1 MTTDF
6 RVRSLSPVSA
16 MYRQGARRAGQGP
29 SAMSSQSTARAPS
42 IRTKPRSAPV
52 RSVAYTYAPSPESLW
67 VHNTPGCARLTATP
81 ELSFTRRLCNV
92 PVRVTPGMPWSVS
105 RRRITA
111 PKEIGLLGPRQG
123 VIFRP
128 MLAGLRSRRVEKLPD
143 QVVLRGRILFLAED
157 AELVRRQL
165 AGEDIDWHPETRLR
179 DNISTDEITPAYI
192 CYYYDET
199 LGDFP
204 YLGLKCGDEFPITRG
219 SVKRGGFVASV
230 SGKRR
235 GKGSSREQSP
245 YAEMCAGIKL
255 VVAEN
260 IERIYR
266 ENCQNL
272 GVLATTDFSIIDK
285 VRRGEAIPLSAFTA
299 GEGEITRGIIEYGGL
314 FNFNVARLQGK
325 VALSPPATPPRPM
338 TLGEKIMARHWVVDP
353 STGKVGV
360 PAVKP
365 GDEGF
370 IVSDIRF
377 SHEYVTP
384 MAAIFFEQLVG
395 QDEKVH
401 DPGSIL
407 MFRDHLTFL
416 GEAMT
421 PERVKE
427 GLLDVA
433 LELEKKQ
440 RAFAEKQGIRLY
452 GELRL
457 GHHGSEAICHS
468 KILEGH
474 AEPGMVII
482 GSDSH
487 TPHAG
492 AVGCVA
498 FGVGTTAIFNSWIT
512 KDVRLTVPETVKVVV
527 RGRKPDNVTAKD
539 FMLEILRHPYVKS
552 GRAIGKLVEYCGDA
566 VESLSVDERATMT
579 NMTAEVGGFTGYVAP
594 DEKTVAY
601 LVEYRGMTRDAAGRL
616 CRGLSSDAGAEYC
629 QVIEIDAGAIR
640 PLVALPGD
648 PGNGRSIPEAA
659 DRVRVDIA
667 YAGSCTAGKKE
678 DMDMYARVLE
688 EAAERGERVA
698 PWVRFY
704 IQCGSQDVKRYCEAR
719 GYLELFRKVGAT
731 FLEPSCG
738 ACINAGPGVSKTGAE
753 VTISAINRNFPGR
766 SGPGQLYLANP
777 YTVAASAI
785 AGYITEWQPGMALA
799 EPSA

>member
-1 MTTDF
+1 M
-6 RVRSLSPVSA
+6 P
-16 MYRQGARRAGQGP
+16 
-29 SAMSSQSTARAPS
+29 
-42 IRTKPRSAPV
+42 RT
-52 RSVAYTYAPSPESLW
+52 L
-67 VHNTPGCARLTATP
+67 
-81 ELSFTRRLCNV
+81 
-92 PVRVTPGMPWSVS
+92 
-105 RRRITA
+105 
-111 PKEIGLLGPRQG
+111 Q
-123 VIFRP
+123 
-128 MLAGLRSRRVEKLPD
+128 SRRVERLPELVRL
-143 QVVLRGRILFLAED
+143 QGRILFLAAD
-157 AELVRRQL
+157 AALVRSQL
-165 AGEDIDWHPETRLR
+165 EGQDLAWTPAIGLR

-204 YLGLKCGDEFPITRG
+204 YLGLKCGEEFPITRA

-255 VVAEN
+255 VIAEN

-272 GVLATTDFSIIDK
+272 GVLTTTDFSIIER
-285 VRRGEAIPLSAFTA
+285 VQRGEAIPLTAFTQ

-325 VALSPPATPPRPM
+325 VILARPDTAPRPM
-338 TLGEKIMARHWVVDP
+338 TLGEKILARHWVVDP
-353 STGKVGV
+353 AQGKVGV

-370 IVSDIRF
+370 VVTDIRF

-395 QDEKVH
+395 KDEQVS
-401 DPGSIL
+401 DPASIL

-416 GEAMT
+416 PEAMT

-433 LELEKKQ
+433 LQLEKKQ
-440 RAFAEKQGIRLY
+440 RAFAAKQGIKLY

-527 RGRKPDNVTAKD
+527 RGSKPDNVTAKD
-539 FMLEILRHPYVKS
+539 FMLEVLRHPYVKS
-552 GRAIGKLVEYCGDA
+552 GQAIGKLVEYCGDA

-594 DEKTVAY
+594 DAKTVEY
-601 LVEYRGMTRDAAGRL
+601 LVEYRGMSRAEAARRCAGLASDRD
-616 CRGLSSDAGAEYC
+616 AEYC
-629 QVIEIDAGAIR
+629 EVIELDAGAIR
-640 PLVALPGD
+640 PMMALPGD
-648 PGNGRSIPEAA
+648 PGNGQDIGTAA
-659 DRVRVDIA
+659 QRIRVDIA

-678 DMDMYARVLE
+678 DMDMYARVLA
-688 EAAERGERVA
+688 EAAERGARVA

-704 IQCGSQDVKRYCEAR
+704 IQCGSQDVKRYCEER
-719 GYLELFRKVGAT
+719 GYLELFQKVGAT

-738 ACINAGPGVSKTGAE
+738 ACINAGPGVSKTRDE

-785 AGYITEWQPGMALA
+785 TGYITEWQAGMALA
-799 EPSA
+799 PAE

>member
-1 MTTDF
+1 M
-6 RVRSLSPVSA
+6 LEA
-16 MYRQGARRAGQGP
+16 LRA
-29 SAMSSQSTARAPS
+29 
-42 IRTKPRSAPV
+42 
-52 RSVAYTYAPSPESLW
+52 
-67 VHNTPGCARLTATP
+67 
-81 ELSFTRRLCNV
+81 
-92 PVRVTPGMPWSVS
+92 
-105 RRRITA
+105 
-111 PKEIGLLGPRQG
+111 
-123 VIFRP
+123 
-128 MLAGLRSRRVEKLPD
+128 RRVEKLPAH
-143 QVVLRGRILFLAED
+143 VVLKGRILFLTED
-157 AELVRRQL
+157 AGLVRRQL
-165 AGEDIDWHPETRLR
+165 DGEDVNWHPGIALR

-204 YLGLKCGDEFPITRG
+204 YLGLKCGEEFPITRG

-255 VVAEN
+255 VIAEN

-272 GVLATTDFSIIDK
+272 GVLTTTDFSMIDK

-325 VALSPPATPPRPM
+325 VVLTPPGTAPRPM
-338 TLGEKIMARHWVVDP
+338 TLGEKIIARHWVVDP
-353 STGKVGV
+353 SKGKVGV

-370 IVSDIRF
+370 VVTDIRF

-395 QDEKVH
+395 ADEKVY

-416 GEAMT
+416 DEAMT

-440 RAFAEKQGIRLY
+440 RAFAEKQGIKLY

-527 RGRKPDNVTAKD
+527 RGAKPRNVTAKD

-552 GRAIGKLVEYCGDA
+552 GQAIGKLVEYCGDA

-594 DEKTVAY
+594 DEKTAAY
-601 LVEYRGMTRDAAGRL
+601 LMEYRGMSRADATRL
-616 CRGLSSDAGAEYC
+616 CQDLASDPGAEYC
-629 QVIEIDAGAIR
+629 EVIEIDASAIR
-640 PLVALPGD
+640 PMIALPGD
-648 PGNGRSIPEAA
+648 PGNGQYIEDAPA
-659 DRVRVDIA
+659 RVKVDIA

-678 DMDMYARVLE
+678 DMDMYARVLA
-688 EAAERGERVA
+688 EAVERGERVA

-704 IQCGSQDVKRYCEAR
+704 IQSGSQDVKRYCEER
-719 GYLELFRKVGAT
+719 GYLDLFKKVGAT

-738 ACINAGPGVSKTGAE
+738 ACINAGPGVSKTREE

-785 AGYITEWQPGMALA
+785 AGYITTWEPGRVLA
-799 EPSA
+799 GS

>member
-1 MTTDF
+1 M
-6 RVRSLSPVSA
+6 LQA
-16 MYRQGARRAGQGP
+16 LRA
-29 SAMSSQSTARAPS
+29 
-42 IRTKPRSAPV
+42 
-52 RSVAYTYAPSPESLW
+52 
-67 VHNTPGCARLTATP
+67 
-81 ELSFTRRLCNV
+81 
-92 PVRVTPGMPWSVS
+92 
-105 RRRITA
+105 
-111 PKEIGLLGPRQG
+111 
-123 VIFRP
+123 
-128 MLAGLRSRRVEKLPD
+128 RRVEKLPA
-143 QVVLRGRILFLAED
+143 QVVLKGRLLFLTED
-157 AELVRRQL
+157 AGLVRRQL
-165 AGEDIDWHPETRLR
+165 EGQDLDWRPGITLR

-192 CYYYDET
+192 CYYYDDT

-204 YLGLKCGDEFPITRG
+204 YLGLKCGEEFPITRG

-255 VVAEN
+255 VIAEN

-272 GVLATTDFSIIDK
+272 GVLTTTDFSMIEK

-325 VALSPPATPPRPM
+325 VVLTAPGTPPRAM
-338 TLGEKIMARHWVVDP
+338 TLGEKIIARHWVVDP
-353 STGKVGV
+353 SKGKVGV

-370 IVSDIRF
+370 VVTDIRF

-395 QDEKVH
+395 ADEKVY

-416 GEAMT
+416 DEAMT

-440 RAFAEKQGIRLY
+440 RAFAEKQGIKLY

-492 AVGCVA
+492 AVGCIA

-527 RGRKPDNVTAKD
+527 RGAKPANVTAKD

-552 GRAIGKLVEYCGDA
+552 GQAIGKLVEYCGDA

-594 DEKTVAY
+594 DEKTAVY
-601 LVEYRGMTRDAAGRL
+601 LMEYRGMSRAAATRL
-616 CRGLSSDAGAEYC
+616 CQDLASDSGAEYC
-629 QVIEIDAGAIR
+629 EVIEIDAAAIR
-640 PLVALPGD
+640 PMMALPGD
-648 PGNGRSIPEAA
+648 PGNGQYIEDAPA
-659 DRVRVDIA
+659 RVKVDIA

-678 DMDMYARVLE
+678 DMDMYARVLA

-704 IQCGSQDVKRYCEAR
+704 IQSGSQDVKRYCEER

-738 ACINAGPGVSKTGAE
+738 ACINAGPGVSKTREE

-785 AGYITEWQPGMALA
+785 AGYITTWEPGRVLA
-799 EPSA
+799 GS

>member
-1 MTTDF
+1 MIEGLKQRAVQRLPD
-6 RVRSLSPVSA
+6 RVRL
-16 MYRQGARRAGQGP
+16 QG
-29 SAMSSQSTARAPS
+29 
-42 IRTKPRSAPV
+42 
-52 RSVAYTYAPSPESLW
+52 
-67 VHNTPGCARLTATP
+67 
-81 ELSFTRRLCNV
+81 
-92 PVRVTPGMPWSVS
+92 RV
-105 RRRITA
+105 
-111 PKEIGLLGPRQG
+111 LL
-123 VIFRP
+123 
-128 MLAGLRSRRVEKLPD
+128 
-143 QVVLRGRILFLAED
+143 LAED
-157 AELVRRQL
+157 PDLVRRQL
-165 AGEDIDWHPETRLR
+165 NGEDVVWSPAIKLR

-199 LGDFP
+199 LGEFP

-260 IERIYR
+260 IERIYK

-272 GVLATTDFSIIDK
+272 GVLATTDFTIIDK
-285 VRRGEAIPLSAFTA
+285 LRRGEEIPLAAFTE

-314 FNFNVARLQGK
+314 FAYNLARLQG
-325 VALSPPATPPRPM
+325 VTRVSVPATMTRPM
-338 TLGEKIMARHWVVDP
+338 TLGEKILARHWVVDLA
-353 STGKVGV
+353 TGAVGV
-360 PAVKP
+360 PAVQP

-370 IVSDIRF
+370 VTTDIRF

-395 QDEKVH
+395 QDERVN
-401 DPGSIL
+401 DPASVL
-407 MFRDHLTFL
+407 FFRDHLTFL

-440 RAFAEKQGIRLY
+440 RAFAGKQGIKLY
-452 GELRL
+452 GELQRL
-457 GHHGSEAICHS
+457 GVHGSEAICHS
-468 KILEGH
+468 KILEAH
-474 AEPGMVII
+474 ALPGQVII

-492 AVGCVA
+492 AVGCIA

-512 KDVRLTVPETVKVVV
+512 KDVRVTVPETVRVVI

-539 FMLEILRHPYVKS
+539 FMLEILRHPYVKN
-552 GRAIGKLVEYCGDA
+552 GQAIGKLVEYAGEA
-566 VESLSVDERATMT
+566 VEALSVDERATMT

-594 DEKTVAY
+594 DEQTVAY
-601 LVEYRGMTRDAAGRL
+601 LMEYRGLSRADAQRTCADL
-616 CRGLSSDAGAEYC
+616 ASDPEASYC
-629 QVIEIDAGAIR
+629 EVIEIDAATLR
-640 PLVALPGD
+640 PMVALPGD
-648 PGNGRSIPEAA
+648 PGNGLHIDELPG
-659 DRVRVDIA
+659 RVNVEIA

-678 DMDMYARVLE
+678 DMDMYARVLK
-688 EAAERGERVA
+688 EAADRGERVA
-698 PWVRFY
+698 PGVRFF
-704 IQCGSQDVKRYCEAR
+704 IQCGSQDVKRYCEER
-719 GYLELFRKVGAT
+719 GYLDVFKRVGAQ

-738 ACINAGPGVSKTGAE
+738 ACINAGPGVSRTKDE

-777 YTVAASAI
+777 YTVAASAL
-785 AGYITEWQPGMALA
+785 AGFITEW
-799 EPSA
+799 EPEGVPAS

>member
-1 MTTDF
+1 
-6 RVRSLSPVSA
+6 
-16 MYRQGARRAGQGP
+16 
-29 SAMSSQSTARAPS
+29 
-42 IRTKPRSAPV
+42 
-52 RSVAYTYAPSPESLW
+52 
-67 VHNTPGCARLTATP
+67 
-81 ELSFTRRLCNV
+81 
-92 PVRVTPGMPWSVS
+92 
-105 RRRITA
+105 
-111 PKEIGLLGPRQG
+111 
-123 VIFRP
+123 
-128 MLAGLRSRRVEKLPD
+128 MLAALRSRTVEKRPE
-143 QVVLRGRILFLAED
+143 QVRFTGRVLLLAED
-157 AELVRRQL
+157 AALVRRQL
-165 AGEDIDWHPETRLR
+165 DGEDLQWRPGIKLR
-179 DNISTDEITPAYI
+179 DDISTDEITPAYI
-192 CYYYDET
+192 CYYYDAT

-204 YLGLKCGDEFPITRG
+204 YLGLKCGDEFPVTRG
-219 SVKRGGFVASV
+219 AVKRGGFVAAV

-260 IERIYR
+260 IERIYK

-272 GVLATTDFSIIDK
+272 GVLTTTDFAMLER
-285 VRRGEAIPLSAFTA
+285 VRRGEPIPLSAFTA

-325 VALSPPATPPRPM
+325 VVLTPPAMPRRPM
-338 TLGEKIMARHWVVDP
+338 TLGEKVIARHWVVDP
-353 STGKVGV
+353 ARGAVGV
-360 PAVKP
+360 PAVQP

-370 IVSDIRF
+370 VVTDIRF

-384 MAAIFFEQLVG
+384 MAAIFFEELVG
-395 QDEKVH
+395 ADEKVF
-401 DPGSIL
+401 DPDSVL
-407 MFRDHLTFL
+407 LFRDHLTFL

-440 RAFAEKQGIRLY
+440 RAFAQKQGIKLY

-474 AEPGMVII
+474 AEPGMIVI

-492 AVGCVA
+492 AVGCIA

-527 RGRKPDNVTAKD
+527 RGTKPDNVTAKD

-594 DEKTVAY
+594 DERTVEY
-601 LVEYRGMTRDAAGRL
+601 LMAYRGMARAEAERRCADWASDPDAR
-616 CRGLSSDAGAEYC
+616 YC
-629 QVIEIDAGAIR
+629 EVIEIDAARVR
-640 PLVALPGD
+640 PMIALPGD
-648 PGNGRSIPEAA
+648 PGNGRAIEESE
-659 DRVRVDIA
+659 RVRVDIA

-678 DMDMYARVLE
+678 DMDMYARVLQ
-688 EAAERGERVA
+688 AAAAQGQRVA

-704 IQCGSQDVKRYCEAR
+704 IQCGSQDVKRYCEER
-719 GYLELFRKVGAT
+719 GYLELFRRVGAT

-738 ACINAGPGVSKTGAE
+738 ACINAGPGVSKTRDE

-777 YTVAASAI
+777 FTVAASAI
-785 AGYITEWQPGMALA
+785 AGHIIEWQPGMAFA
-799 EPSA
+799 TPAA